1 MTYNRAPEYTLGDKM
16 KKQFGARGAAV
27 RGMRA
32 STTSELLHRAKLGQ
46 DPRVNCSEEAFFEN
60 YRNLKHTTNNAKS
73 RNGAE
78 KSHRTVHAANNFTK
92 NQNRTKTADRRRRE
106 PKFEPITP
114 ETEIRISKDRISL
127 SFILI
132 LVVGAMMFMALI
144 FSVSEVYRSTSEIS
158 QLESQLTDLQSQA
171 ELLEIKLE
179 EKNDVELIE
188 QIASEKLGM
197 VGGESVQRRYITLS
211 GGEHIE
217 VYEEA
222 EEEKSDGVVFSSIF
236 SSLGKF
242 FDRFN

>member
-1 MTYNRAPEYTLGDKM
+1 MTYNRPNEYTLGDKM
-16 KKQFGARGAAV
+16 KKQFSARGAAI
-27 RGMRA
+27 RGMSA
-32 STTSELLHRAKLGQ
+32 SSTSELLNRAKMGH

-60 YRNLKHTTNNAKS
+60 YNSHKNGTSEQKNKVGAERPRRTVRNVGSTVKTTNRTNA
-73 RNGAE
+73 
-78 KSHRTVHAANNFTK
+78 T
-92 NQNRTKTADRRRRE
+92 DRRRLE

-114 ETEIRISKDRISL
+114 ETEIRIQKEKISL
-127 SFILI
+127 SFILLLI
-132 LVVGAMMFMALI
+132 VGAMMFMAII

-158 QLESQLTDLQSQA
+158 KLENQLTDLQSQA

-197 VGGESVQRRYITLS
+197 VGGESVQRKYITLS

-217 VYEEA
+217 IYEDA
-222 EEEKSDGVVFSSIF
+222 EEEKTDGVVFSSIF
-236 SSLGKF
+236 TSLGKF

>member
-16 KKQFGARGAAV
+16 KKQFGERGAAI

-32 STTSELLHRAKLGQ
+32 SSTSELLHRARMGH
-46 DPRVNCSEEAFFEN
+46 DPHVNCSEEAFFEK
-60 YRNLKHTTNNAKS
+60 YRNLKHTTTAQKNRS
-73 RNGAE
+73 RAE
-78 KSHRTVHAANNFTK
+78 RPCQTARSANSF
-92 NQNRTKTADRRRRE
+92 TKTANKTKTANHRRRE

-114 ETEIRISKDRISL
+114 ETEIRIQKEKISF
-127 SFILI
+127 SFVLLLI
-132 LVVGAMMFMALI
+132 VGAMMFMALI

-158 QLESQLTDLQSQA
+158 QLESRLTDLQSQA

-217 VYEEA
+217 VYEDA
-222 EEEKSDGVVFSSIF
+222 EEEKSEGVVFSSIF
-236 SSLGKF
+236 TSIGKF
-242 FDRFN
+242 FDSLN